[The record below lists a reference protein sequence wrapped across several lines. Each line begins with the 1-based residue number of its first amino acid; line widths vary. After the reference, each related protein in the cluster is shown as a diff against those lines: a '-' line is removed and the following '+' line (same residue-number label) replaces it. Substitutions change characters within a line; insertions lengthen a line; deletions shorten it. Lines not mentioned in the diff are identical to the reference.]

1 MGIFSRIGKG
11 LAVAEFM
18 NAMEQATRG
27 YSNSGM
33 YSEGFTDFYIKRAEK
48 YLRKLVKKNGEEG
61 ITKEG
66 WITIEEWTERLVRI
80 CDEAGDEEN
89 KVRAEYINC
98 EAKRIASS
106 M

>member
-1 MGIFSRIGKG
+1 MGIFGIGKAWT
-11 LAVAEFM
+11 AVEFT
-18 NAMEQATRG
+18 NAVEMATRG
-27 YSNSGM
+27 YSNSGD
-33 YSEGFTDFYIKRAEK
+33 YSEGFTDWYVKVAEK
-48 YLRKLVKKNGEEG
+48 KLRKLVKKNGEKE

-66 WITIEEWTERLVRI
+66 WITIGELAERLVLI

-89 KVRAEYINC
+89 KIRAEYINC